1 MPCKGKIYSVHG
13 DIEGELAVHDNQ
25 DTTTGSIQG
34 GAGVRPAV
42 STESELDLRAGDEI
56 SLLNF
61 FWPED
66 ETATIEVEVWLVFL
80 DQEKGEP
87 EVIGVIPPHGVKG
100 LVAPEMR
107 VYMYSEMFRKKV
119 FPEESHIDGGAYGE
133 LGQIFGNNCTI
144 QACKVCCLQMECF
157 GWK

>member
-1 MPCKGKIYSVHG
+1 MPCKGKLYSAHG

-61 FWPED
+61 FD
-66 ETATIEVEVWLVFL
+66 LKMRL
-80 DQEKGEP
+80 
-87 EVIGVIPPHGVKG
+87 PP
-100 LVAPEMR
+100 
-107 VYMYSEMFRKKV
+107 
-119 FPEESHIDGGAYGE
+119 
-133 LGQIFGNNCTI
+133 
-144 QACKVCCLQMECF
+144 
-157 GWK
+157 